1 MHRPADHRK
10 KRFAIVLGTNE
21 VASAVA
27 VYLHRADF
35 GVVLSNDPD
44 FPVIRR
50 KMAFADALYRDDV
63 KVEEVRGERA
73 DDGMQVFKG
82 LRTFDRVS
90 VTRLG
95 LADLLPVGA
104 MDVLVDARLQQ
115 HRTTPDL
122 HRLAKLTIGIGAGF
136 SGSTNCDVAVDA
148 PPERCA
154 GVLHDGWTAGATSAD
169 AAEAANQRFGYAP
182 SAGRWRTAVEIG
194 APVLRGAVLGL
205 LTGNPHRAPCDG
217 VVRGL
222 IRDDS
227 DVPAGARLLE
237 IDPRGRH
244 AQWTGIDERGR
255 SIAKAVL
262 DAVQLRS
269 ERPRALI
276 AAAASHPAV

>member
-21 VASAVA
+21 IASAVA
-27 VYLHRADF
+27 VFLHRADF
-35 GVVLSNDPD
+35 GVVLSHDPD
-44 FPVIRR
+44 FPVILR

-82 LRTFDRVS
+82 LRNFDRVS

-136 SGSTNCDVAVDA
+136 SATANCDVAVDA
-148 PPERCA
+148 PPERGA
-154 GVLHDGWTAGATSAD
+154 GAGHHGWTTGAASAAAGA
-169 AAEAANQRFGYAP
+169 AANDHSAYAP
-182 SAGRWRTAVEIG
+182 GAGRWRTAIEIG
-194 APVLRGAVLGL
+194 TPVHRGAVLGL
-205 LTGNPHRAPCDG
+205 LSGTPYRAPCDG

-227 DVPAGARLLE
+227 DVPAGAPLLE

-255 SIAKAVL
+255 AIAKAVL
-262 DAVQLRS
+262 DAVQQRS
-269 ERPRALI
+269 ERPRPLI
-276 AAAASHPAV
+276 AAAAHTAV

>member
-10 KRFAIVLGTNE
+10 HRFAIVLGTNE
-21 VASAVA
+21 IASAVA
-27 VYLHRADF
+27 VFLHRADF
-35 GVVLSNDPD
+35 GVVLSHDPD

-63 KVEEVRGERA
+63 KVEEVRGERV

-82 LRTFDRVS
+82 LRLFDRVS

-95 LADLLPVGA
+95 LADLLPVGT

-136 SGSTNCDVAVDA
+136 SAANCDVAIDA
-148 PPERCA
+148 RPERGA
-154 GVLHDGWTAGATSAD
+154 AVVHDGWTAGATSTEAG
-169 AAEAANQRFGYAP
+169 AAVNERFAYAAG
-182 SAGRWRTAVEIG
+182 AGRWRSAVEIG
-194 APVLRGAVLGL
+194 TPVRRGAVLGL
-205 LTGNPHRAPCDG
+205 LSGAPHRAPCDG

-227 DVPAGARLLE
+227 EVPAGARLLE

-269 ERPRALI
+269 ERPRPPMT
-276 AAAASHPAV
+276 ASASPPAV